1 MRQPKLLALLAVLT
15 LPWGCDRPDVSAIA
29 AAQPQDEPR
38 WTEPPGPDTPETQ
51 ALLERIGKTLESG
64 TADVSAVLTDPAW
77 LPLHE
82 RTSFREL
89 IARHA
94 KSPRVKI
101 VTPREPGDRLVVTGM
116 LRQAGGQP
124 LAGALVYVYQTDAR
138 GWYSDRAPHFSG
150 GEGDHRHA
158 RLFGYLKTG
167 ADGRF
172 EVDTIRP
179 QGYPR
184 STLPQHIHLQVF
196 VDGQSR
202 LVSEINF
209 EDDPRMTPSVRRQ
222 SEQSGFYVVP
232 VEHGADG
239 VQRCRVDITLR

>member
-1 MRQPKLLALLAVLT
+1 MRQPKLLALLAVLA
-15 LPWGCDRPDVSAIA
+15 LPWGCDRPDVSAVA

-38 WTEPPGPDTPETQ
+38 WTSPPGPDTPEVQ
-51 ALLERIGKTLESG
+51 ALLERVDKALSSG
-64 TADVSAVLTDPAW
+64 TDVSAVLTDPAW

-94 KSPRVKI
+94 RSARVKL
-101 VTPREPGDRLVVTGM
+101 VTASEPGDRLVVTGT
-116 LRQAGGQP
+116 LRQADGRP
-124 LAGALVYVYQTDAR
+124 LAGALVYAYQTDAR
-138 GWYSDRAPHFSG
+138 GWYSDRAPHYSG

-167 ADGRF
+167 SDGQF
-172 EVDTIRP
+172 EIDTIRP

-184 STLPQHIHLQVF
+184 STLPQHIHIQVF

-209 EDDPRMTPSVRRQ
+209 DDDPRMTPSTRRQ

-232 VEHGADG
+232 VEHGAGG
-239 VQRCRVDITLR
+239 VQRCRVEVTVH

>member
-1 MRQPKLLALLAVLT
+1 MRQPKLLALLAVLA
-15 LPWGCDRPDVSAIA
+15 LPWACDRPDVSAVA

-38 WTEPPGPDTPETQ
+38 WTSPPGPDTPEVQ
-51 ALLERIGKTLESG
+51 ALLERVGKTLESG
-64 TADVSAVLTDPAW
+64 TDVSAVLTDPAW

-94 KSPRVKI
+94 KSPRVKL
-101 VTPREPGDRLVVTGM
+101 VTANEPGGRMVVNGT
-116 LRQAGGQP
+116 LRQADGRP
-124 LAGALVYVYQTDAR
+124 LAGALVYAYQTDAR

-150 GEGDHRHA
+150 GNGDHGHA

-167 ADGRF
+167 PDGGF
-172 EVDTIRP
+172 EIDTIRP
-179 QGYPR
+179 EGYPR
-184 STLPQHIHLQVF
+184 SSLPQHIHIQVF
-196 VDGQSR
+196 VDGRSR

-209 EDDPRMTPSVRRQ
+209 EDDPRMTPSTRRQ
-222 SEQSGFYVVP
+222 SEQARFFIVP

-239 VQRCRVDITLR
+239 TQRCRVEITIR